1 MARPRYHLLTSTAV
15 ALLASAGTKSRF
27 VWPASLAAGFFIDLD
42 HFVDYLVRRVKPSAR
57 VIILPVH
64 SWELAT
70 ILAGLAIVLRRRWLT
85 AGALAYVVHLFIDQA
100 GLFNDRLNSDK
111 SHPLR
116 YLLLYR
122 VARGFSADL
131 FHPDSDAD
139 WLSTPARSLWRW
151 F

>member
-1 MARPRYHLLTSTAV
+1 MARPRYHLMTSTAV
-15 ALLASAGTKSRF
+15 ALLVSVGAKSRL

-57 VIILPVH
+57 VIILPAH

-70 ILAGLAIVLRRRWLT
+70 VLAGLAIATRWRWLV
-85 AGALAYVVHLFIDQA
+85 ASALAYITHLFIDQA
-100 GLFNDRLNSDK
+100 GLFNDQFSSDE

-122 VARGFSADL
+122 VARGFSAGL
-131 FHPDSDAD
+131 FHLDNDAE